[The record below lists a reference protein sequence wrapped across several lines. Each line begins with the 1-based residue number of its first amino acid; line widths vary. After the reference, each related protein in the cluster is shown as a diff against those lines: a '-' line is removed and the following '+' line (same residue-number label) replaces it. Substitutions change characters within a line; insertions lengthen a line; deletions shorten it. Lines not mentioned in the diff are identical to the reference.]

1 MEKLHE
7 LKERPFAYGM
17 LTVRSL
23 LDLRE
28 HCMSQFGFFDVYSNE
43 KREEN
48 QHGLELLSERCEY
61 IENLNSLHSKWNELL
76 RGTFDFGMQFFIEFK
91 INLIFSNV

>member
-1 MEKLHE
+1 
-7 LKERPFAYGM
+7 M

-28 HCMSQFGFFDVYSNE
+28 HCMSEWDCYDVYLNE

-48 QHGLELLSERCEY
+48 KLGLDLLKERCQFIDSIQETDQ
-61 IENLNSLHSKWNELL
+61 KWFELF
-76 RGTFDFGMQFFIEFK
+76 RGK
-91 INLIFSNV
+91 

>member
-1 MEKLHE
+1 
-7 LKERPFAYGM
+7 M

-28 HCMSQFGFFDVYSNE
+28 HCMCEWDFYDVYLNE

-48 QHGLELLSERCEY
+48 KLGLDLLKERCELIDS
-61 IENLNSLHSKWNELL
+61 IEDASQKWYELF
-76 RGTFDFGMQFFIEFK
+76 RGKNRFR
-91 INLIFSNV
+91 L

>member
-1 MEKLHE
+1 
-7 LKERPFAYGM
+7 M

-28 HCMSQFGFFDVYSNE
+28 HCMIEFDFFDVYSNE

-48 QHGLELLSERCEY
+48 KLGLDLLKERCDY
-61 IENLNSLHSKWNELL
+61 IDSVENQNLRWYELF
-76 RGTFDFGMQFFIEFK
+76 RGISF
-91 INLIFSNV
+91 

>member
-1 MEKLHE
+1 
-7 LKERPFAYGM
+7 M

-28 HCMSQFGFFDVYSNE
+28 HCMSEWDFYDVYLNE

-48 QHGLELLSERCEY
+48 KLGLDLLKERCELIDN
-61 IENLNSLHSKWNELL
+61 IEDVNQKWYELF
-76 RGTFDFGMQFFIEFK
+76 RGKM
-91 INLIFSNV
+91 